1 MGKLIRFVAGAAI
14 GAAVG
19 AAGAMLFAPQSGKD
33 LQTMVTSRRQQAL
46 AAGRAAMEAREREM
60 RADLQAR
67 QDAQQIKR
75 QALRG

>member
-1 MGKLIRFVAGAAI
+1 VGKLIRFVAGAAI